1 MAKRS
6 AAVAGPVM
14 QPRGTEIET
23 PTTVVP
29 TTAVKGKPGWCK
41 FKAKQRCYITGC
53 QLDPDQEITMSPKDS
68 YEQRTNKNLELVAG
82 TIPTAPVAD
91 ESSEEVDELEDGD
104 PLVGRSPEGFRLVRP
119 A

>member
-23 PTTVVP
+23 TPTAVP
-29 TTAVKGKPGWCK
+29 TTAVKGKPGWCR
-41 FKAKQRCYITGC
+41 FKTRQKCYITGC
-53 QLDPDQEITMSPKDS
+53 QLDPEQEITMSPKDS
-68 YEQRTNKNLELVAG
+68 YEQRDNKNLELVAG
-82 TIPTAPVAD
+82 TIPTAPVA
-91 ESSEEVDELEDGD
+91 EEGAAEVDELEDGD
-104 PLVGRSPEGFRLVRP
+104 PVVGRSPEGFRLVRP